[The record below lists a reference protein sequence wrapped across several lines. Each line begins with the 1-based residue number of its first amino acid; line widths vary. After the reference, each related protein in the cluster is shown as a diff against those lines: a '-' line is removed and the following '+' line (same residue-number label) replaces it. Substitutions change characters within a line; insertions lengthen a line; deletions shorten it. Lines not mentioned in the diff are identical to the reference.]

1 MPMWLK
7 ILSDV
12 LIACGAFFAL
22 VGVLGILRMPD
33 TFCRMQA
40 STCVSTLGVI
50 GVALGG
56 LLALLQGL
64 GAGGQQRAEQQ
75 QAQEAAPLLVSHL
88 VFIDGSHRVDGVF
101 FCCWVV
107 ILVSV
112 CKISGFFPTRRYPK

>member
-40 STCVSTLGVI
+40 STCIPTLGVI
-50 GVALGG
+50 GVTLGG
-56 LLALLQGL
+56 LIHAIFIMGSAGTAVKIAVIGLLI
-64 GAGGQQRAEQQ
+64 
-75 QAQEAAPLLVSHL
+75 LVTNP
-88 VFIDGSHRVDGVF
+88 VGSHAIAKGAYKAGIRPEKPMETDDLGRD
-101 FCCWVV
+101 
-107 ILVSV
+107 SE
-112 CKISGFFPTRRYPK
+112 